1 MELSPSLRV
10 HLDAL
15 APYLEDKTVTEVL
28 VAGPDR
34 VLVSR
39 GAAAFPIELE
49 LPETR
54 IRALT
59 ERLARALGTQKSER
73 AELTTGRL
81 GELFVTL
88 VGASRGPRCPLIRVA
103 RKSAVLD
110 SLEALEARGE
120 IDPSTKVALE
130 AAIEA
135 RRAILL
141 AGPRTARISDFLSA
155 IGRGFAAQGRVVV
168 LGEGLEGIAPLHVE
182 SGGVT
187 AATALAADV
196 LVVPDPTPEVWAQL
210 LLLGRPFLTAVE
222 APDHEAGL
230 LRALALTLAG
240 HAGWSRAAGEALL
253 QSSLGVVVG
262 LGAAG
267 EPLSGLFRP
276 AFQDGRL
283 GLVRDQSSARPEVPR
298 RSSPPLRPPPAET
311 KPVAAPPRPLP
322 VRPKVEPSAARRP
335 SSRPLSARPPTG
347 RPMERTEPL
356 TGPSPELS
364 NALASGVGTADDDIS
379 EILPENLLSTSFVGR
394 FQAGADDE
402 TRRGPSQK
410 DPASQTLPLPDAID
424 EEATATPDLLEKDEV
439 GFLEEETAGTK
450 ELVRNEPQERLPT
463 LALPPPTR
471 DRQRLG
477 LGSEVWAAREYKRSP
492 SEGTPDL
499 AELHTSTGQLPPDLD
514 PFDADQVDRTFQ
526 ADGHEMIPTGSYA
539 AEVIEPNPDDVRDSR
554 IDPPGLVPAT
564 AEEWED
570 EAPSEIISPPVERGE
585 PRRRLR

>member
-15 APYLEDKTVTEVL
+15 APYLEDKTVSEVL
-28 VAGPDR
+28 VAGPDQ

-59 ERLARALGTQKSER
+59 ERLARALGSQKSER

-103 RKSAVLD
+103 RRSAVLD

-120 IDPSTKVALE
+120 LDPSTKGALE
-130 AAIEA
+130 AAVES

-141 AGPRTARISDFLSA
+141 AGPRTARSSDFLSA
-155 IGRGFAAQGRVVV
+155 LGRAFSARGRVAV
-168 LGEGLEGIAPLHVE
+168 LGEGLEGIATLHVE
-182 SGGVT
+182 AGGVT
-187 AATALAADV
+187 AATALGADV
-196 LVVPDPTPEVWAQL
+196 LVVPEPTPEVWAQL

-222 APDHEAGL
+222 APGPEAGL
-230 LRALALTLAG
+230 LRALALALAG
-240 HAGWSRAAGEALL
+240 HGGWSRAAAEALL
-253 QSSLGVVVG
+253 ESTLGLVVG

-267 EPLSGLFRP
+267 EPLRGLFRP
-276 AFQDGRL
+276 IFQDGRL
-283 GLVRDQSSARPEVPR
+283 GLVRDQASSRPEAR
-298 RSSPPLRPPPAET
+298 RPSAPPPRPPPADT
-311 KPVAAPPRPLP
+311 KPVGVPSKLP
-322 VRPKVEPSAARRP
+322 VPRPKVEPSAARRP
-335 SSRPLSARPPTG
+335 SSRPASVRPPSG
-347 RPMERTEPL
+347 RPGERTEPL
-356 TGPSPELS
+356 SGPSPELS
-364 NALASGVGTADDDIS
+364 SALASGAGTADADIS

-402 TRRGPSQK
+402 TRRGPRQP
-410 DPASQTLPLPDAID
+410 DPASQTLPLPDVVD
-424 EEATATPDLLEKDEV
+424 EEATATPDLLEKEEV

-450 ELVRNEPQERLPT
+450 ELLRNEPQERLPT

-471 DRQRLG
+471 DRQRVG

-499 AELHTSTGQLPPDLD
+499 AELHTSTGQLPPALD
-514 PFDADQVDRTFQ
+514 PFEADAVDRTFE

-554 IDPPGLVPAT
+554 IDPPGLAN
-564 AEEWED
+564 ANSDDWED
-570 EAPSEIISPPVERGE
+570 EEPSEIISPPVAE